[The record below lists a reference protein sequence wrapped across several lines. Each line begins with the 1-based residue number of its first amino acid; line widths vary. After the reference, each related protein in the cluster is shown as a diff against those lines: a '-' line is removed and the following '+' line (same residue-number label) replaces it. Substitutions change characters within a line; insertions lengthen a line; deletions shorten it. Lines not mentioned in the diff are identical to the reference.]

1 MVISH
6 FKTHNTFIVFS
17 SFFYTNT
24 TEERVFVMDVSMFR
38 V

>member
-1 MVISH
+1 MAIRH
-6 FKTHNTFIVFS
+6 FKIHNTFIVFS
-17 SFFYTNT
+17 LFFYTNT